1 MQSFLSHSQAPE
13 NNTDELRV
21 LGELRPSHSNW
32 KRSTLLMWDY
42 TVLFLGTRSVLQ
54 MLASGR
60 GAASEEAGEWVNS
73 GSCWWEIK
81 QDFKN
86 SLSGFVTCLLG
97 KVDQISQ
104 SPPLPVCFWWG
115 WAMRDLLGGLLGG
128 DEGNSCFVAHT
139 SCHWPAHSSLWRQA
153 AKGPVSAPVPPRS
166 NSWAWCVFSPVIRS
180 PGSAARVHHP
190 GQRWQEWFE
199 IHLLPCW
206 WECKLVQPLWGT
218 VSRFPQKTKNRAAI
232 WSSNP
237 TPGRISG

>member
-139 SCHWPAHSSLWRQA
+139 SCHWPAHSSLWHQA

-199 IHLLPCW
+199 IHLLPC
-206 WECKLVQPLWGT
+206 
-218 VSRFPQKTKNRAAI
+218 
-232 WSSNP
+232 
-237 TPGRISG
+237 